1 MRGHAPNITKKVES
15 VILLVKGTNQKFSA
29 NQVRNHIKHNLKL
42 YKLNEN
48 QIPSVRS
55 IQDRLSTPEN
65 LRKVEKI
72 RNSSPDKAWS
82 IGSLTKY
89 DLAASAIPILLA
101 IQNDRRQNGQPLL
114 TVGEARWVGR
124 LSSLFE
130 YHKLDLNQPE
140 SLNIIATWAQTY
152 ELREKVCNLE
162 GVDVDTSDLD
172 QGLSGD
178 FSTSLD
184 KWEWRLLVDAI
195 RGHSIKDE
203 QTFRTTMYTLETM
216 VIEIEFLRY
225 SLGKPDLNLDG
236 WDMYVQILQ
245 CSPDSVKSVLRNV
258 TPEQAKQFFISL
270 REWVKQNPEWVKHHP
285 RTGDEVSNDV
295 KESMKKDC
303 SQIALKI
310 VSSIKKSK
318 GKKDGVKEDFMSVSS
333 IAAAAVE
340 GFKRH
345 LGEMVDKEDSDERTK
360 QSSSEVKD
368 AGT

>member
-1 MRGHAPNITKKVES
+1 
-15 VILLVKGTNQKFSA
+15 
-29 NQVRNHIKHNLKL
+29 
-42 YKLNEN
+42 
-48 QIPSVRS
+48 
-55 IQDRLSTPEN
+55 
-65 LRKVEKI
+65 
-72 RNSSPDKAWS
+72 
-82 IGSLTKY
+82 
-89 DLAASAIPILLA
+89 
-101 IQNDRRQNGQPLL
+101 
-114 TVGEARWVGR
+114 
-124 LSSLFE
+124 
-130 YHKLDLNQPE
+130 
-140 SLNIIATWAQTY
+140 
-152 ELREKVCNLE
+152 
-162 GVDVDTSDLD
+162 
-172 QGLSGD
+172 
-178 FSTSLD
+178 
-184 KWEWRLLVDAI
+184 
-195 RGHSIKDE
+195 
-203 QTFRTTMYTLETM
+203 MYTLETM